1 MRAQKNSSIDVNGG
15 ANYYYSLILRRL
27 ARARAFM
34 IKTVCVTCVI
44 DRSMYDQKA
53 RAF

>member
-15 ANYYYSLILRRL
+15 ANYYDSLIRRRL
-27 ARARAFM
+27 ACARAFM

>member
-1 MRAQKNSSIDVNGG
+1 
-15 ANYYYSLILRRL
+15 LILRRFV
-27 ARARAFM
+27 RARAFM

-44 DRSMYDQKA
+44 DRSMCDQKA